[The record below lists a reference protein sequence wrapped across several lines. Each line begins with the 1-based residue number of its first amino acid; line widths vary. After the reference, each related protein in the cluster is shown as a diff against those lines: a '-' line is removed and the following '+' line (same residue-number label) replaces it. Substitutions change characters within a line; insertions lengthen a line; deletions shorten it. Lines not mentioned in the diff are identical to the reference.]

1 MKVVLVHLTGLGG
14 TQLYNAQLANALA
27 KEGNEVTVLLGDYL
41 YNESHFP
48 DAAVKVVRLP
58 MAPSYPRMLLNMV
71 NPLMYRRILEIIL
84 KEEPDA
90 IHATFEDSI
99 VGALFYL
106 CKWSGSCPLFVTE
119 HDPAFHA
126 GERVLKRLNFRICR
140 LMTRRTADAIFVHG
154 NQQKETLKSQ
164 GYPDHKIRVIKHGD
178 YSYYAQ
184 WGEDYVTVEKSI
196 LFFGSIQYYKGLSY
210 LIEAVPRIVSVIPD
224 VKVVIAGS
232 GDLSEYSS
240 LLADQDHYEIHNRF
254 IPDEE
259 VAGFFQRAAFVVLPY
274 VDASQSGIIPIAYA
288 FKKPVVVTDVG
299 SIPEVVDNGKTGII
313 VPPKD
318 SGLLAEAIIS
328 LLQNPQLLDRMG
340 QNAYDKMRG
349 ELSWDAIAR
358 ETTRAYR
365 GG

>member
-1 MKVVLVHLTGLGG
+1 MSKDLR
-14 TQLYNAQLANALA
+14 N
-27 KEGNEVTVLLGDYL
+27 
-41 YNESHFP
+41 
-48 DAAVKVVRLP
+48 
-58 MAPSYPRMLLNMV
+58 
-71 NPLMYRRILEIIL
+71 
-84 KEEPDA
+84 
-90 IHATFEDSI
+90 
-99 VGALFYL
+99 VG
-106 CKWSGSCPLFVTE
+106 
-119 HDPAFHA
+119 
-126 GERVLKRLNFRICR
+126 
-140 LMTRRTADAIFVHG
+140 
-154 NQQKETLKSQ
+154 
-164 GYPDHKIRVIKHGD
+164 
-178 YSYYAQ
+178 
-184 WGEDYVTVEKSI
+184 
-196 LFFGSIQYYKGLSY
+196 Y

-232 GDLSEYSS
+232 GDLSEYTS

-358 ETTRAYR
+358 EIIRAYR